1 MRSIFAQ
8 YGALAT
14 PSVET
19 TATPTIEPFGCVSA
33 FGSTTINVSVKNNDT
48 LTASVEVSL
57 SPDFSNSQT
66 ESVASNGLGSFSFS
80 TPDNPPGSTT
90 VYARATA
97 SGKLVSTTASRTQN
111 LTSCAG
117 F

>member
-14 PSVET
+14 PSIET
-19 TATPTIEPFGCVSA
+19 TATPSIDVFGCVSV
-33 FGSTTINVSVKNNDT
+33 FGSTSVEVSVQNNDA

-57 SPDFSNSQT
+57 APDFSNSETQ
-66 ESVASNGLGSFSFS
+66 SLASNATGSFSL
-80 TPDNPPGSTT
+80 PVGDNPPGSTT

-111 LTSCAG
+111 LVFCT